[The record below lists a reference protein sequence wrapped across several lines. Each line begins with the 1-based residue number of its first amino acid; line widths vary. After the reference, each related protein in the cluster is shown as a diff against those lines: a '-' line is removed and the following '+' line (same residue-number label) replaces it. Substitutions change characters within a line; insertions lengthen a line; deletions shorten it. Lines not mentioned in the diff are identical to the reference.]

1 MLYNRSS
8 EEIMSRYLPII
19 FTVVGTLGAALLT
32 PSFVAA
38 HPAVFA
44 IVNVAAQLLHAALPS
59 VFK

>member
-1 MLYNRSS
+1 
-8 EEIMSRYLPII
+8 MSRYLPII